1 MTPTPPKHFLS
12 GWAMKLT
19 ILRMVLIPLFI
30 FTYYCH
36 PHSWGQWL
44 SLGVYTIACLSDFF
58 DGWLARHLKEE
69 SAFGA
74 FLDPVAD
81 KLMVAAVL
89 IVLIKENPSIWL
101 MPKDVVRGWE
111 HVNTMVFNIWTV
123 VFLPLGIAL
132 FAYLIDMQERKAG
145 GTTGDWHDYYGKVQ
159 WNGGIV
165 YRTGKLT
172 SAFEFAYLGK
182 RIRDYT
188 PYKSFKSQ
196 FFTDLNFSYQANENA
211 RFFLN
216 IDNLFNR
223 HDIISSSSSTF
234 YNLGR
239 NFLAGVEY
247 KF

>member
-101 MPKDVVRGWE
+101 MLCALIIIGREIWISALREWMSGIGHRGVVAVAKIGKWKTTVQMFSMGFLIFREPWLGLP
-111 HVNTMVFNIWTV
+111 IWRIGQV
-123 VFLPLGIAL
+123 LMLIAAVL
-132 FAYLIDMQERKAG
+132 TILSMWQYTAAAYRYFREAM
-145 GTTGDWHDYYGKVQ
+145 
-159 WNGGIV
+159 
-165 YRTGKLT
+165 
-172 SAFEFAYLGK
+172 
-182 RIRDYT
+182 T
-188 PYKSFKSQ
+188 P
-196 FFTDLNFSYQANENA
+196 A
-211 RFFLN
+211 
-216 IDNLFNR
+216 
-223 HDIISSSSSTF
+223 SSET
-234 YNLGR
+234 N
-239 NFLAGVEY
+239 V
-247 KF
+247 

>member
-101 MPKDVVRGWE
+101 MLCALIIIGREIWISALREWMSGIGHRGVVAVAKIGKWKTTVQMFSMGFLIFREPWLGLPIW
-111 HVNTMVFNIWTV
+111 NI
-123 VFLPLGIAL
+123 
-132 FAYLIDMQERKAG
+132 
-145 GTTGDWHDYYGKVQ
+145 GKVLLLIAAALTIASMWQ
-159 WNGGIV
+159 YTAAA
-165 YRTGKLT
+165 YRYFRE
-172 SAFEFAYLGK
+172 AM
-182 RIRDYT
+182 T
-188 PYKSFKSQ
+188 PTA
-196 FFTDLNFSYQANENA
+196 TDTN
-211 RFFLN
+211 
-216 IDNLFNR
+216 
-223 HDIISSSSSTF
+223 
-234 YNLGR
+234 
-239 NFLAGVEY
+239 V
-247 KF
+247 

>member
-1 MTPTPPKHFLS
+1 
-12 GWAMKLT
+12 MKLT

-101 MPKDVVRGWE
+101 MLCALIIIGREIWISALREWMSGIGHRGVVAVAKIGKWKTTVQMFSMGFLIYREDWLGLP
-111 HVNTMVFNIWTV
+111 IWRIGQV
-123 VFLPLGIAL
+123 LILIAAVL
-132 FAYLIDMQERKAG
+132 TILSMWQYTAAAYNYFRAAMQEK
-145 GTTGDWHDYYGKVQ
+145 T
-159 WNGGIV
+159 
-165 YRTGKLT
+165 
-172 SAFEFAYLGK
+172 
-182 RIRDYT
+182 
-188 PYKSFKSQ
+188 
-196 FFTDLNFSYQANENA
+196 
-211 RFFLN
+211 
-216 IDNLFNR
+216 
-223 HDIISSSSSTF
+223 
-234 YNLGR
+234 
-239 NFLAGVEY
+239 
-247 KF
+247 